1 MSVFLIAFRNLTR
14 EKGRLLIT
22 AGGVA
27 FSVILILVLLGLY
40 FGWQTQMTRFLGNID
55 TDFWVGQKGSRDMS
69 HTVSILPASMELKLK
84 ELDGVSS
91 VTPFIGRQ
99 ASFNIA
105 GKEAHFFLIG
115 MDPNGAIKPYRII
128 EGKEIPGNSEIIID
142 QTFAKTEKLT
152 IGDELTI
159 NSVKMKVAGISSGGN
174 LLVYSYAFTNAN
186 DAKKILDS
194 SQFVNYYLVK
204 THDKEKAE
212 KAISA
217 AFPNLGIIE
226 KQDFLSNNTKIITE
240 TFLPIIGVLLTIAVF
255 IGIAVIGLTI
265 FTATVEKSREFGVL
279 KAIGYKGSQLYAI
292 ALIQAVLSGIIGFVV
307 GLALIP
313 LIVKLAEAATSA
325 FIYEVDVPKVLL
337 VLAAVFAMSTIA
349 SLIPL
354 KRIISIDPAE
364 VFKA

>member
-1 MSVFLIAFRNLTR
+1 MTR

-40 FGWQTQMTRFLGNID
+40 FGWQTQMTRFLGNVD

-69 HTVSILPASMELKLK
+69 HTVSIISAETQPQLEKL
-84 ELDGVSS
+84 EGVSK

-99 ASFNIA
+99 VSFDIS

-115 MDPNGAIKPYRII
+115 MDQDKIIKPYKIV
-128 EGKEIPGNSEIIID
+128 EGRETPKDGEIIID
-142 QTFAKTEKLT
+142 QTFAKTENLS
-152 IGDELTI
+152 IGDELTLNNI
-159 NSVKMKVAGISSGGN
+159 KMKISSISSGGN
-174 LLVYSYAFTNAN
+174 LLVYSYAFTNLS

-194 SQFVNYYLVK
+194 KDFVNYYLVK
-204 THDKEKAE
+204 TNNKEAAK
-212 KAISA
+212 KAIQEN
-217 AFPNLGIIE
+217 FPKTGIME
-226 KQDFLSNNTKIITE
+226 KQEFLENNTKIITE
-240 TFLPIIGVLLTIAVF
+240 TFLPIIGVLTIIAIS

-279 KAIGYKGSQLYAI
+279 KAMGYKGFELYLI
-292 ALIQAVLSGIIGFVV
+292 ALFQSVFSGFTGFTAGLIITPFV
-307 GLALIP
+307 I
-313 LIVKLAEAATSA
+313 KAADSFTSA
-325 FIYEVDVPKVLL
+325 FIYEIDSPKIFLVFIAVLIMS
-337 VLAAVFAMSTIA
+337 AVA